1 MSQLPPPEAGR
12 EPGGRRVFVSYAR
25 SDRERVQPI
34 VEALAAEGC
43 EVWWD
48 SHIEGGAAFAREIEA
63 ALAAA
68 DAVVVVWSEAS
79 VRSDW
84 VRDEAAAGRDKARLA
99 PVRID
104 PVAAPL
110 GFGQYQ
116 VVDLVGWNGDRG
128 ADPFRRL
135 ISAIER
141 MAAGPAAAATPW
153 PVRASLHRPSRRTI
167 WIAGAAGLPA
177 IAAVAAGGWWML
189 RRPAPAR
196 SVAVL
201 PFANLTGDPSQ
212 DLTADALAEDVRS
225 ALARLPALQVISRTS
240 SELFRGARQDAGG
253 IAARLGVAYLL
264 EGTVQKGQG
273 VLRIGAHLVQGADG
287 FERWSQVFDR
297 PASDLLTLESDIAGQ
312 VAAALQVKLVGDSAV
327 APGGTRSPP
336 ASQAYHQ
343 ARRLYDA
350 GGDEPSLRQA
360 VELYEQALALDPSY
374 ADAQAG
380 RARTLMAI
388 ANQYASGATRRS
400 LSDQGLAAAEA
411 AARLAPESAE
421 AQAALGFAR
430 MGRLDVKGARGPY
443 ERAGSLGAGDADR
456 LVGFGAYE
464 ARIGRFELALPALR
478 RAVLL
483 DPLNPNAHLTLGDG
497 LYLARRPAEAP
508 APLQRA
514 LQLNAGMTF
523 AHSRLGDCALAAGDL
538 AGALAEYRAEPDALY
553 RLTGLAIV
561 LQRQGQGAQ
570 AQAALAELKS
580 RTGDNGLYQ
589 QAQALAQWGRAEPSL
604 DALEHGLDLKDAGLT
619 RLKVDPMLDPVR
631 GEPRFARLLA
641 GLGLA

>member
-1 MSQLPPPEAGR
+1 MSPLPPPQPQGA
-12 EPGGRRVFVSYAR
+12 PGGRRVFVSYAR

-34 VEALAAEGC
+34 VEAIAAEGC

-63 ALAAA
+63 ALEGAE
-68 DAVVVVWSEAS
+68 AVVVIWSGAS
-79 VRSDW
+79 VGSDW
-84 VRDEAAAGRDKARLA
+84 VRDEAAAGRDKGRLA

-116 VVDLVGWNGDRG
+116 VVDLVGWTGDR
-128 ADPFRRL
+128 AAASFRRL
-135 ISAIER
+135 MGAIER
-141 MAAGPAAAATPW
+141 AAAGPRAGPAPRPARAA
-153 PVRASLHRPSRRTI
+153 VHRPSRRMV
-167 WIAGAAGLPA
+167 WIAGAAAAPA
-177 IAAVAAGGWWML
+177 AAAVAAGGWWML

-201 PFANLTGDPSQ
+201 PFANLTGDAAQ

-240 SELFRGARQDAGG
+240 SELFRGARQDAAG

-264 EGTVQKGQG
+264 EGTVQSGAG
-273 VLRIGAHLVQGADG
+273 VLRIGAHLVQGANG

-297 PASDLLTLESDIAGQ
+297 PASDLLALESDIAGQ
-312 VAAALQVKLVGDSAV
+312 VAAALQVKLMGDSAL

-343 ARRLYDA
+343 ARSLYDA

-360 VELYEQALALDPSY
+360 VGLYEQAVALDPNY

-388 ANQYASGATRRS
+388 ANQFATGATRRS

-411 AARLAPESAE
+411 AARLAPDSAD
-421 AQAALGFAR
+421 AQAALAFAR
-430 MGRLDVKGARGPY
+430 MGRLDIKGARGPY
-443 ERAGSLGAGDADR
+443 ERAGALGAGDADR

-497 LYLARRPAEAP
+497 LYLARRADEA
-508 APLQRA
+508 AGPLQRA
-514 LQLNAGMTF
+514 LQLNPGMTF
-523 AHSRLGDCALAAGDL
+523 VHSRLGDCRLVAGDI
-538 AGALAEYRAEPDALY
+538 AGALAEYRAEPAVLY
-553 RLTGLAIV
+553 RLTGLAIA
-561 LQRQGQGAQ
+561 LQRQGQAVQ
-570 AQAALAELKS
+570 ARAALAELLAK
-580 RTGDNGLYQ
+580 TGDNGLYQ
-589 QAQALAQWGRAEPSL
+589 QAQTLAQWGRPGPCL
-604 DALEHGLDLKDAGLT
+604 DALERGLQLKDAGLT
-619 RLKVDPMLDPVR
+619 RLKVDPMLEPVR
-631 GEPRFARLLA
+631 AEPRFTRLLA
-641 GLGLA
+641 LLGLA